1 METRDRQ
8 RRKTTQGA
16 TIRDVAARAGVSP
29 MTVSRV
35 INREANVRPETRDL
49 VNEVIRELSY
59 APNPAAR
66 SLAGSAPARIGLL
79 YDNPSAGFLSEFLVG
94 VLDESSLT
102 GSQVVLERCV
112 DDQALMPAFNKL
124 ISNGCDGLILT
135 PPLCEA
141 PQVLAEVRQ
150 ADIAAVAV
158 AVGEPLSELA
168 SIRIDYHAAAF
179 ELTQHLLDLGH
190 RRFGFIKG
198 DPNQSSSKLRCEGFM
213 AALAAAGID
222 PATVGVEQGFYTYRS
237 GLDAA
242 EKLLARSPRPTAIFA
257 ANDDMAAATLTV
269 AHRVG
274 LSVPQDIS
282 VVGFDDTPIA
292 STVWPA
298 LTTVRQPISAM
309 AHMAVD
315 LVLEESRRARRGG
328 EPPQRIHPHVVVV
341 RESSGPAPKED

>member
-1 METRDRQ
+1 M
-8 RRKTTQGA
+8 
-16 TIRDVAARAGVSP
+16 
-29 MTVSRV
+29 
-35 INREANVRPETRDL
+35 
-49 VNEVIRELSY
+49 
-59 APNPAAR
+59 
-66 SLAGSAPARIGLL
+66 
-79 YDNPSAGFLSEFLVG
+79 
-94 VLDESSLT
+94 
-102 GSQVVLERCV
+102 
-112 DDQALMPAFNKL
+112 
-124 ISNGCDGLILT
+124 
-135 PPLCEA
+135 
-141 PQVLAEVRQ
+141 
-150 ADIAAVAV
+150 
-158 AVGEPLSELA
+158 
-168 SIRIDYHAAAF
+168 
-179 ELTQHLLDLGH
+179 
-190 RRFGFIKG
+190 
-198 DPNQSSSKLRCEGFM
+198 
-213 AALAAAGID
+213 
-222 PATVGVEQGFYTYRS
+222 GVEQGFYTYRS